1 MTDLRKAVEMKL
13 DALEDV
19 ARKTPTT
26 HVRAGKA
33 MIGDKEH
40 VALWFDDSSDPIQQ
54 ADYINQTKPE
64 KILALIEALRQA
76 LAMEKFSE
84 VNQKIEEALK
94 QPEQKPVA
102 IVNEG
107 MGGIEWLS
115 KPLPDDT
122 PLYTAPPNR
131 KWERLTPQEL
141 NAITEKVRTW
151 NSYDITDIYFA
162 IESELKKKNGFMG

>member
-76 LAMEKFSE
+76 LAQPS
-84 VNQKIEEALK
+84 K
-94 QPEQKPVA
+94 QGVK
-102 IVNEG
+102 NE
-107 MGGIEWLS
+107 
-115 KPLPDDT
+115 
-122 PLYTAPPNR
+122 
-131 KWERLTPQEL
+131 
-141 NAITEKVRTW
+141 RT
-151 NSYDITDIYFA
+151 N
-162 IESELKKKNGFMG
+162 